1 MLDDQIGFAGAQLVQ
16 PVVAREHRAGKNA
29 SVPRRLDVVLHVTD
43 EQGLGCVES
52 VLPENFQN
60 SGPLVPNLDVGV
72 VEEPIKAGRRRLSRE
87 MVAMNGAQQKS
98 AQAAR
103 AAKEQHVAR
112 VRQLPRQ
119 VLDLPEMTVKPL
131 FQLWQENM
139 RKMAAVKVF
148 ERKAELGPKLVE
160 RQFLH
165 AGLLENVIGR
175 PPDSGQIVHQRSG
188 PIENNVPNHGR
199 SLMAARLPA
208 THKQPAGR
216 STNRQIQNGRLA
228 GP

>member
-1 MLDDQIGFAGAQLVQ
+1 MSA
-16 PVVAREHRAGKNA
+16 PTVA
-29 SVPRRLDVVLHVTD
+29 T
-43 EQGLGCVES
+43 
-52 VLPENFQN
+52 
-60 SGPLVPNLDVGV
+60 
-72 VEEPIKAGRRRLSRE
+72 GRPSDSL
-87 MVAMNGAQQKS
+87 
-98 AQAAR
+98 AR
-103 AAKEQHVAR
+103 VAR
-112 VRQLPRQ
+112 VRQFPRQ

-131 FQLWQENM
+131 FQLWQGNM

-228 GP
+228 GPSVRLTGRTSRPGPPQPRSDLRATGPEQG